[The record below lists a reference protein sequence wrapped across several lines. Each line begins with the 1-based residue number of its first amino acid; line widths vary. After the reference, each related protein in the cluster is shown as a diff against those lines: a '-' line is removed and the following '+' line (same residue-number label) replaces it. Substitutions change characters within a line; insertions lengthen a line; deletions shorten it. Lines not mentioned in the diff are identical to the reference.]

1 MNLLLDSHVFLWLM
15 NEPERVPSKVLA
27 MCESAENTLHLSV
40 ASVWELQIKCSLG
53 KLTMEQSLKAIL
65 VEQQH
70 SNSLE
75 ILPIKLNH
83 LWRLADLPRVH
94 NDPFDRLLIAQAIV
108 EDMQLVSA
116 DRLFS
121 SYPVNLYW

>member
-1 MNLLLDSHVFLWLM
+1 
-15 NEPERVPSKVLA
+15 
-27 MCESAENTLHLSV
+27 
-40 ASVWELQIKCSLG
+40 
-53 KLTMEQSLKAIL
+53 MEQSLKAIL

>member
-1 MNLLLDSHVFLWLM
+1 MNLLLDSPVFLWLM
-15 NEPERVPSKVLA
+15 DEPERLPSKVLA

-40 ASVWELQIKCSLG
+40 ASVWELQIKCALG
-53 KLTMEQSLKAIL
+53 KLTMEQPLKVIL
-65 VEQQH
+65 DEQQH
-70 SNSLE
+70 SNSME

-83 LWRLADLPRVH
+83 LWRLADLPRIH

>member
-65 VEQQH
+65 VDQQH